1 MIAIFIGLLACMVVA
16 LLVINMTFL
25 EPYYIQN
32 KEKSFREMYET
43 LNQVAQDQ
51 SYSDEEV
58 SSDVAKQAERN
69 NLSFLII
76 DETTGNK
83 YTNVYNQEMLF
94 NQLLGYVIN
103 QSQQN
108 AEILESTDAYQM
120 LQAKDPWN
128 ETEYLVMWGNF
139 EDGSQFLM
147 RSPLESMRESA
158 AISNRFL
165 IYIGSVLILLFKKAD
180 RSDPGAGEPVR

>member
-1 MIAIFIGLLACMVVA
+1 MW
-16 LLVINMTFL
+16 
-25 EPYYIQN
+25 QN
-32 KEKSFREMYET
+32 R
-43 LNQVAQDQ
+43 
-51 SYSDEEV
+51 
-58 SSDVAKQAERN
+58 RN
-69 NLSFLII
+69 GRSARLS
-76 DETTGNK
+76 GNK

-120 LQAKDPWN
+120 LQSRDPWN

-158 AISNRFL
+158 AISNRVSD
-165 IYIGSVLILLFKKAD
+165 IYRKCSDPGGGRPGVVLFKKAD

>member
-1 MIAIFIGLLACMVVA
+1 
-16 LLVINMTFL
+16 
-25 EPYYIQN
+25 
-32 KEKSFREMYET
+32 
-43 LNQVAQDQ
+43 
-51 SYSDEEV
+51 
-58 SSDVAKQAERN
+58 
-69 NLSFLII
+69 
-76 DETTGNK
+76 
-83 YTNVYNQEMLF
+83 MLF

-147 RSPLESMRESA
+147 RSPLES
-158 AISNRFL
+158 
-165 IYIGSVLILLFKKAD
+165 
-180 RSDPGAGEPVR
+180 PPVS